1 MAASPARPS
10 PLGGGIGL
18 GLVSAAAF
26 GTSGAFAKAL
36 LEAGWTPGAAVTTR
50 IAIAAALLAVP
61 TAVAMRGRWH
71 LLRRHG
77 PLVLLY
83 GLLAV
88 AGCQLFYFTAVQ
100 TLSVGVALLLEY
112 LGLVL
117 VVGWVWLVQGQRPT
131 RWTLAGVVLAVV
143 GLVLVLDV
151 TGDMEVDAAGVGWGL
166 AAAVGLAAFFV
177 ISARDTGELP
187 PIAVVAGGMIV
198 GAATLGLAG
207 LVGIMEVETSRAD
220 VELGGASLPWWVPV
234 LGLGVI
240 AGALSYASGIA
251 AARRLGAR
259 LAAFLGL
266 TEVLFAILVA
276 WLLLDELP
284 LAVQLLGGALI
295 VAGVAVVRLE
305 ELRRQ
310 EPLAEPA
317 VGPEPLPPD
326 AGATDGAATPEASG
340 AGGPALAAG

>member
-1 MAASPARPS
+1 
-10 PLGGGIGL
+10 
-18 GLVSAAAF
+18 
-26 GTSGAFAKAL
+26 
-36 LEAGWTPGAAVTTR
+36 
-50 IAIAAALLAVP
+50 
-61 TAVAMRGRWH
+61 
-71 LLRRHG
+71 
-77 PLVLLY
+77 
-83 GLLAV
+83 
-88 AGCQLFYFTAVQ
+88 

-198 GAATLGLAG
+198 GAATLG
-207 LVGIMEVETSRAD
+207 GIMEVETSRAD

-340 AGGPALAAG
+340 AGGPALADG

>member
-1 MAASPARPS
+1 MSASSGLTSLRS
-10 PLGGGIGL
+10 GLGL

-26 GTSGAFAKAL
+26 GTSGAFAKSL
-36 LEAGWTPGAAVTTR
+36 LDAGWTPGAAVTIR
-50 IAIAAALLAVP
+50 VAIAAALLVVP
-61 TAVAMRGRWH
+61 TVVAMRGRWH
-71 LLRRHG
+71 LVRRHAAM
-77 PLVLLY
+77 VVLY

-88 AGCQLFYFTAVQ
+88 AGCQLFYFSAVQ

-117 VVGWVWLVQGQRPT
+117 VVGWVWLVQGQMPT
-131 RWTLAGVVLAVV
+131 RWTLAGVVLALA

-151 TGDMEVDAAGVGWGL
+151 TGDLQVDAAGVGWGL

-187 PIAVVAGGMIV
+187 PIAVVAGGMVV

-207 LVGIMEVETSRAD
+207 AVGVMEVRASRAD
-220 VELGGASLPWWVPV
+220 VVLGGASMPWWVPV
-234 LGLGVI
+234 LGLGVV
-240 AGALSYASGIA
+240 AGAVAYACGVG
-251 AARRLGAR
+251 AARRLGAK

-266 TEVLFAILVA
+266 TEVLFAVVVA

-284 LAVQLLGGALI
+284 LAVQLVGGVLI

-305 ELRRQ
+305 ELRRRDLVP
-310 EPLAEPA
+310 EA
-317 VGPEPLPPD
+317 VGVEPLPSIPS
-326 AGATDGAATPEASG
+326 ER
-340 AGGPALAAG
+340 

>member
-1 MAASPARPS
+1 MAAALSSPPPS
-10 PLGGGIGL
+10 PLGRGVGL

-26 GTSGAFAKAL
+26 GTSGAIAKGL
-36 LEAGWTPGAAVTTR
+36 LEAGWSPGAAVTAR
-50 IAIAAALLAVP
+50 ISIAAALLAVP
-61 TAVAMRGRWH
+61 AAVALRGRWA
-71 LLRRHG
+71 LLRQHASMV
-77 PLVLLY
+77 LVY

-117 VVGWVWLVQGQRPT
+117 VVAWLWLVQGQTPT
-131 RWTLAGVVLAVV
+131 RWTLAGVALAVA

-151 TGDMEVDAAGVGWGL
+151 AGDVHVDPAGVGWGL

-187 PIAVVAGGMIV
+187 PIAVVAGGMVV

-207 LVGIMEVETSRAD
+207 LVGVMEVRATRSP
-220 VELGGASLPWWVPV
+220 VELGGATLDWWVPV
-234 LGLGVI
+234 LALGVV
-240 AGALSYASGIA
+240 AGALSYATGIA
-251 AARRLGAR
+251 AARRLGAK

-266 TEVLFAILVA
+266 TEVLFAIVVA

-284 LAVQLLGGALI
+284 RSVQLVGGALI
-295 VAGVAVVRLE
+295 VAGVSVVRLE
-305 ELRRQ
+305 EIRRG
-310 EPLAEPA
+310 ELPLEVAIGAEALPPLA
-317 VGPEPLPPD
+317 GPEPAP
-326 AGATDGAATPEASG
+326 
-340 AGGPALAAG
+340 AAGIDR

>member
-1 MAASPARPS
+1 RS
-10 PLGGGIGL
+10 
-18 GLVSAAAF
+18 
-26 GTSGAFAKAL
+26 
-36 LEAGWTPGAAVTTR
+36 
-50 IAIAAALLAVP
+50 
-61 TAVAMRGRWH
+61 
-71 LLRRHG
+71 
-77 PLVLLY
+77 
-83 GLLAV
+83 
-88 AGCQLFYFTAVQ
+88 
-100 TLSVGVALLLEY
+100 
-112 LGLVL
+112 
-117 VVGWVWLVQGQRPT
+117 
-131 RWTLAGVVLAVV
+131 
-143 GLVLVLDV
+143 
-151 TGDMEVDAAGVGWGL
+151 
-166 AAAVGLAAFFV
+166 
-177 ISARDTGELP
+177 SARDTGELP

-295 VAGVAVVRLE
+295 VAGVAVVRRE
-305 ELRRQ
+305 EPRRRG
-310 EPLAEPA
+310 PLAEPA
-317 VGPEPLPPD
+317 VGPGPVPPGPCAT
-326 AGATDGAATPEASG
+326 AGAA
-340 AGGPALAAG
+340 AAGAR